1 MKPRRPWGL
10 RTAKMWP
17 PSFAFGLPSGVMSYA
32 DQKEA
37 SASLAANCQAVT
49 TFVGSW
55 EARRS
60 GVTRKSERRL
70 AVPGGRE
77 LRNRRHVRE
86 PPGGPSGVVSCANQ
100 EASPSLGAA
109 NCETVATFVSPW
121 GVQRSGVIRRSE

>member
-1 MKPRRPWGL
+1 MGSWGVELSGVLHADQNETLPSLGGCELRNVRHFRGLQAGPAEGPHTQIRMKPRRPWGL

-60 GVTRKSERRL
+60 GVTRNSE
-70 AVPGGRE
+70 
-77 LRNRRHVRE
+77 
-86 PPGGPSGVVSCANQ
+86 
-100 EASPSLGAA
+100 
-109 NCETVATFVSPW
+109 
-121 GVQRSGVIRRSE
+121 